1 VLVNGWIGRI
11 LLIVAA
17 LVGVRLA
24 LPPPSSAEVAR
35 VIPIVVS
42 PSSPA
47 AGTGVS
53 GPTGAV
59 DKVVDTSAGLQIE
72 GWIAFTIESIQVV
85 TVQAEK
91 PQEQRVVLYERSDV
105 EAAGYGLLTGF
116 RTVFPGLEKDSVR
129 CIVFVGQSGSV
140 AAWPSGESCN

>member
-1 VLVNGWIGRI
+1 MNGWIGRI
-11 LLIVAA
+11 VLIATA
-17 LVGVRLA
+17 LIAVRLA
-24 LPPPSSAEVAR
+24 VPPPSSAEVAR

-47 AGTGVS
+47 VGAGVS

-72 GWIAFTIESIQVV
+72 GWIASQIESIHVI
-85 TVQAEK
+85 TVRAEE

-116 RTVFPGLEKDSVR
+116 RTVFPGLKKDSVR
-129 CIVFVGQSGSV
+129 CIVFVAESGSV
-140 AAWPSGESCN
+140 DAWPAGETCD